1 MAKNQNLLEI
11 ENAKLVFTTNFAGK
25 ERKNPNNNQIINREG
40 QRNFCIMI
48 DPDEAERL
56 KADGWNVKTYSSGD
70 EYDEPLNYIQ
80 VAVEF
85 DKGFPPTVWMITR
98 RNRTR
103 LNAETIDALDGA
115 DIKQADIRIRPYLWE
130 INGKAGIKA
139 YLQEMYVVIEE
150 DKWEQKY
157 AEYMYPEE

>member
-11 ENAKLVFTTNFAGK
+11 ENAKLVFTNFAGK
-25 ERKNPNNNQIINREG
+25 ERKNPKNNQIINREG

-98 RNRTR
+98 RNRTL

-130 INGKAGIKA
+130 VNGKAGIKA